1 MINIVSEKNIK
12 NGQVISKECL
22 KELLKRDNAK
32 IYEVIRVIDKK
43 PIFLKEHFDR
53 MKNSIK
59 LSNLSGTIDY
69 NNFKNSI
76 ELLINE
82 NDFVNCN
89 IRVSYYIDDEA
100 LTLFYFVKSSYPND
114 DLFKSGIKAITVKK
128 HRQNPN
134 IKLYESNLRDS
145 IDETLSEKEAFEA
158 ILVNDD
164 DTISEGSKSNV
175 FFVKGNK
182 LITSVDSAVL
192 LGVTREKVIEI
203 CQKSGIEVEKRSI
216 HIDELSDFDGAF
228 ITGTSNN
235 VLPVKILDNIF
246 YDSSNNETVIKTSNL
261 YINEVKQN
269 VTNYM

>member
-12 NGQVISKECL
+12 NGQVITKQILEEFL
-22 KELLKRDNAK
+22 EKDNAK

-59 LSNLSGTIDY
+59 LSNLNGTIDY

-89 IRVSYYIDDEA
+89 IRVSYYIKNEPI
-100 LTLFYFVKSSYPND
+100 TLMYFVKSSYPD
-114 DLFKSGIKAITVKK
+114 KDLYNNGINVVTVKK
-128 HRQNPN
+128 HRKNPN

-145 IDETLSEKEAFEA
+145 IDEILSEKEVFEA

-164 DTISEGSKSNV
+164 DSISEGSKSNV
-175 FFVKGNK
+175 FFVKGDMI
-182 LITSVDSAVL
+182 ITSIDSAVL
-192 LGVTREKVIEI
+192 LGVTREKVIDVCE
-203 CQKSGIEVEKRSI
+203 KNGIDVEKRNI
-216 HIDELSDFDGAF
+216 YVAELNDFNGAF
-228 ITGTSNN
+228 ITGTSIN
-235 VLPVKILDNIF
+235 VLPIKKLDNIL
-246 YDSSNNETVIKTSNL
+246 YNSSNNDNVKRISNL
-261 YINEVKQN
+261 FLNETKN
-269 VTNYM
+269 M